1 MPTERVV
8 RRLAAILSA
17 DVVGYSRMME
27 ADESATLAALR
38 HWRDGILMPSVE
50 KHQGRVVK
58 HLGDGALIEFSSAV
72 DAVGCAVETQNAMAA
87 LEPEQTG
94 MPGFAIRTGVNVG
107 EVVVEDDDI
116 YGEGVNIAAR
126 LQAICAP
133 GGLCISIG
141 VHRMVEGRV
150 DAAFEDGGA
159 QSLKNIEAPTHVWRW
174 QPNSAAPKDSAPKPT
189 IDVPDRPSVVVLPFD
204 NMSADAEQE
213 YFVDGMTEDIITDL
227 SKISGLFVIAR
238 NTSFTYKGR
247 SIAVPEVCAA
257 LAVRYALEGS
267 VRKAGNRVRINA
279 QLIDGTSG
287 GHVWADRFDRD
298 LDDVFALQDEVTQS
312 IVEAMKVT
320 LTPGEQERQDRR
332 PEENVEAYELL
343 LRARQAYYRFTAE
356 GIAETRA
363 LCEQALAIDPNYA
376 GPLGLLS
383 ESYLSEWFLA
393 RSSDPAKTLDR
404 AIETARAAVARDP
417 DLGPGHFALAFG
429 LLWKREFDEALTEA
443 RRAVELN
450 PGNALSHS
458 RLAMVLTWIGDAE
471 GGLQE
476 AKEAQRLDPG
486 TPFPYSFVTGH
497 AHLMLRAFD
506 AAVASFAREGAIPE
520 GFAPGS
526 LYLAAACAGAG
537 DIDAANQAIKA
548 TLRKSPNMEL
558 DWARKI
564 LPYKRPEDI
573 GFLID
578 LWQKTD
584 LK

>member
-1 MPTERVV
+1 MPTERVT

-27 ADESATLAALR
+27 TDESATLVALR
-38 HWRDGILMPSVE
+38 HWRDGVLTPSVD
-50 KHQGRVVK
+50 KYQGRIVK
-58 HLGDGALIEFSSAV
+58 HLGDGALVEFSSAV
-72 DAVGCAVETQNAMAA
+72 DAVGCAIETQSAMASDG
-87 LEPEQTG
+87 P
-94 MPGFAIRTGVNVG
+94 PGFAIRTGVNVG

-141 VHRMVEGRV
+141 VHRMVEGKV
-150 DAAFEDGGA
+150 DAVFEDGGK
-159 QSLKNIEAPTHVWRW
+159 QSLKNIEAPIHVWHW
-174 QPNSAAPKDSAPKPT
+174 QPNSAATADAGGAPAIEIPE
-189 IDVPDRPSVVVLPFD
+189 RPSVVVLPFD

-247 SIAVPEVCAA
+247 SVAVPEVCAA

-267 VRKAGNRVRINA
+267 VRKAGKRLRINA

-298 LDDVFALQDEVTQS
+298 LDDVFALQDEVTQA
-312 IVEAMKVT
+312 IVDAMKVT

-363 LCEQALAIDPNYA
+363 LCEQALAIDPDYA

-393 RSSDPAKTLDR
+393 RSRNPAESLDR
-404 AIETARAAVARDP
+404 AIETGRAAVARDP
-417 DLGPGHFALAFG
+417 DLGPAHFALSFG
-429 LLWKREFDEALTEA
+429 LLWKREFDEAMSEA
-443 RRAVELN
+443 ERAVELI
-450 PGNALSHS
+450 PGNAIAHS
-458 RLAMVLTWIGDAE
+458 RLSMALTWIGDAE
-471 GGLQE
+471 AGLLQ

-486 TPFPYSFVTGH
+486 TPFPYGFVTGH
-497 AHLMLRAFD
+497 ALIMLGKFE
-506 AAVASFAREGAIPE
+506 AAVESFSREGAIPE

-526 LYLAAACAGAG
+526 LYLAAALAGAG
-537 DIDAANQAIKA
+537 DIEAANAAVQS
-548 TLRKSPNMEL
+548 TLRKSPNMGL
-558 DWARKI
+558 DWAREI
-564 LPYKRPEDI
+564 LPYKRQEDLE
-573 GFLID
+573 FLVE
-578 LWQKTD
+578 LWQKTE
-584 LK
+584 LP